1 MIAFFTA
8 GSMVQLMLSIL
19 VSVCALAYHT
29 HALPYRESWLNIM
42 QGACLFFI
50 YLTLQAGLAVRFTPK
65 PLPDGNLG
73 DALLVALSVANVM
86 MLVSPFVMG
95 VFIGLQILP
104 ESVRMRVLA
113 FLTGKAT
120 VATAE
125 PALEQEQQPCRIPL
139 DLEGEE
145 SENAVQVSVVADHDT
160 VTVDADDVGH
170 IELAPLPPSTD
181 GQQPALDAR
190 QSDATLDPE
199 QVPVVAAADPPTP
212 EPLDAPPQPPDEA
225 DLPKKKKQVFLYR

>member
-8 GSMVQLMLSIL
+8 GSMIQVVLSIL

-73 DALLVALSVANVM
+73 DALLVALSVANVV

-125 PALEQEQQPCRIPL
+125 PALEPEQQPCRAQL
-139 DLEGEE
+139 DLEGDELE
-145 SENAVQVSVVADHDT
+145 DAVQVSVVADHDP
-160 VTVDADDVGH
+160 VTVDADDATH
-170 IELAPLPPSTD
+170 IELAPLPPSTAD
-181 GQQPALDAR
+181 SQQPALDAW
-190 QSDATLDPE
+190 QSDTTLDPE
-199 QVPVVAAADPPTP
+199 QVVAAADPPTP
-212 EPLDAPPQPPDEA
+212 ELLDAPPQPPDEA